1 MKMIK
6 MKRWKLR
13 RVNISKIKGKDFNN
27 ISKNKTFTFSKKKI
41 LNVYNSDIHDS
52 EGYKNDIK
60 DDYSQK
66 RNMNNNT
73 FIKLESKN
81 LWII

>member
-1 MKMIK
+1 

-27 ISKNKTFTFSKKKI
+27 ISI
-41 LNVYNSDIHDS
+41 LNVYNSDIHDG
-52 EGYKNDIK
+52 EGYENDIK

-66 RNMNNNT
+66 RNINNNT